1 MVPSANSRLPVATL
15 QKPLHCSSWQKPGKS
30 GKRPDGNGGHA
41 TSQIGSDCSAVS
53 QIPKK

>member
-15 QKPLHCSSWQKPGKS
+15 QKPLHCSRWQKPRKR
-30 GKRPDGNGGHA
+30 GKRPVGNGGHA

-53 QIPKK
+53 QIAEK